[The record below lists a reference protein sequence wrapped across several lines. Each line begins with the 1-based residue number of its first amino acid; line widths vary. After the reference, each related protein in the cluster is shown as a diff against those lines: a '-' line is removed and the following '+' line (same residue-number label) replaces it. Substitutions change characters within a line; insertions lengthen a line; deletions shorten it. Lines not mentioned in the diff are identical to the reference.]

1 MRCTSFKRLAWPTN
15 LYTIPTMCMPPSLHT
30 EKSPLLGLQFITSPL
45 PTQLT
50 TRRSQTTPT
59 RQQVR
64 MQNERRQ
71 LLYLAFLLAA
81 LLLGAPILC
90 IIKESA
96 TRLFGSGGDG
106 RADKSFRNVNVLAK
120 KHSPPLLRQSSPSA
134 LSDSE
139 KELSTSSSPS
149 LSPTNDQELISS
161 VSSSYTQIQTPSP
174 TTTPF
179 D

>member
-1 MRCTSFKRLAWPTN
+1 
-15 LYTIPTMCMPPSLHT
+15 MCMPPSLHT

-45 PTQLT
+45 PTHQT

-59 RQQVR
+59 RQQER

-96 TRLFGSGGDG
+96 TRLFGSGDG

-134 LSDSE
+134 LSDRE
-139 KELSTSSSPS
+139 KELSTSSPS
-149 LSPTNDQELISS
+149 LSPTNEQNSTS
-161 VSSSYTQIQTPSP
+161 TASSSYTQIQTPSP
-174 TTTPF
+174 TATPF

>member
-1 MRCTSFKRLAWPTN
+1 
-15 LYTIPTMCMPPSLHT
+15 MPPSLHT
-30 EKSPLLGLQFITSPL
+30 EKSPLLGLQFITSPT
-45 PTQLT
+45 PTQLP

-59 RQQVR
+59 RQQER

-81 LLLGAPILC
+81 LLLGTLILC

-96 TRLFGSGGDG
+96 TRLFGSGGDE
-106 RADKSFRNVNVLAK
+106 SFRNVNVLAK
-120 KHSPPLLRQSSPSA
+120 KHSPPLLRRSSPSA

-149 LSPTNDQELISS
+149 LSPTNDQELTSS

>member
-1 MRCTSFKRLAWPTN
+1 
-15 LYTIPTMCMPPSLHT
+15 MCMPSLHT
-30 EKSPLLGLQFITSPL
+30 EKSPLLGLQFITSPT

-59 RQQVR
+59 RQQQR

-90 IIKESA
+90 IIKDSA
-96 TRLFGSGGDG
+96 TRLFGSVDG
-106 RADKSFRNVNVLAK
+106 RADKSFRNVNVLARK
-120 KHSPPLLRQSSPSA
+120 NSPPLLRRSSPSA
-134 LSDSE
+134 LSDRE
-139 KELSTSSSPS
+139 QELSTSSSPS
-149 LSPTNDQELISS
+149 LSPTNDQNSTS
-161 VSSSYTQIQTPSP
+161 TASSSYTQIQDTPSP

-179 D
+179 H